1 MMNSTLGAPSLARS
15 GSGQAGSDWSTVRP
29 MTPVKAVP
37 GLYSFSAMIYLLKEW
52 LVYVVAFDD
61 QCLLLDHSIT
71 SAVIAKIPAKILKPR
86 KK

>member
-1 MMNSTLGAPSLARS
+1 
-15 GSGQAGSDWSTVRP
+15 

-61 QCLLLDHSIT
+61 QFLLLNHFTIS
-71 SAVIAKIPAKILKPR
+71 SVIGKTLAKILSFRTGRPVTATSHYASGRPPPKIRP
-86 KK
+86 